1 MGAYACV
8 SGTYNSAN
16 AANECSGACD
26 DAQCCTPAW
35 AATCGEQTEGQAD
48 AYACVAG
55 TYNSANA
62 ANECSGACDDAQCC
76 TADHTA
82 TCGDVAGD
90 SVAFVCGSGFSTN
103 AGAAATECPQGTCDD
118 ATCCTADA
126 PTPFSATCGEPTEGA
141 NAAHSCTS
149 PAIAADAGTACPNAG
164 CDDAT
169 CCEEAPIAAFL
180 CECGEADANDDTI
193 IVWTNECT
201 DGEAA
206 CDDTTD
212 EPVMEGVASAVHV
225 SAVVM
230 MVFSFLW

>member
-48 AYACVAG
+48 AYACVSG

-62 ANECSGACDDAQCC
+62 ANECS
-76 TADHTA
+76 
-82 TCGDVAGD
+82 
-90 SVAFVCGSGFSTN
+90 
-103 AGAAATECPQGTCDD
+103 
-118 ATCCTADA
+118 
-126 PTPFSATCGEPTEGA
+126 
-141 NAAHSCTS
+141 
-149 PAIAADAGTACPNAG
+149 AG

-212 EPVMEGVASAVHV
+212 DEPVMESVASAVHV

-230 MVFSFLW
+230 MVFSFLWIICLTVMIIQDHLPRR